1 MKNFRRGVLAK
12 VGGALAPRGSI
23 DATAGGRIAGWAL
36 GRGPVR
42 VEAWLG
48 NHRLI
53 SCEPSIARADV
64 AAAYPDIAGSD
75 ACGFAFDLPYQEIGE
90 EFLGELRMLARPAKP
105 WLPSTTLATLHFA
118 GPATAR
124 SLASPPDSGIRGPFP
139 RQVINAV
146 ALHWPEDCIELLT
159 EAGQKR
165 FIDRLLWIM
174 ATPDLNAVPIF
185 ADYARYLTATYA
197 HCRFVER
204 HFPQTNRTAA
214 PGSTDFHCKPNSIR
228 ELFSII
234 HQLYVLKSWGV
245 EGEFAEFGCFK
256 GYSSAMLSYAC
267 RQLGLKMHIF
277 DSFEGLPPAPGA
289 GYEAGQYAGS
299 LDEVRDHV
307 TRFGASEAVEFHKGF
322 FADTFRDWRP
332 PRLMCLWMD
341 VDLEVSARD
350 LMLVAD
356 QLSPEATLF
365 SHECTADIFQD
376 STIVTAA
383 HPDNPIPPVLARH
396 EELGRPLTGRY
407 IAGYTG
413 AFWPRQ
419 GGMPVTD
426 TDVLM
431 RLVQKLA

>member
-1 MKNFRRGVLAK
+1 MKNFRRAMLSK
-12 VGGALAPRGSI
+12 VGNALAPRGSI

-36 GRGPVR
+36 GRGPLR

-48 NHRLI
+48 HRRLL
-53 SCEPSIARADV
+53 SCERSIMRSDV
-64 AAAYPDIAGSD
+64 AAAYPGIPGSD
-75 ACGFAFDLPYQEIGE
+75 TCGFAFDLPHQEIGD
-90 EFLGELRMLARPAKP
+90 EFLGELRIVARPTRP
-105 WLPSTTLATLHFA
+105 WLPSATLATLYLA
-118 GPATAR
+118 GPAIVR

-139 RQVINAV
+139 PQVIDGV
-146 ALHWPEDCIELLT
+146 ALHWPQDCTELLT
-159 EAGQKR
+159 VAGQKR
-165 FIDRLLWIM
+165 FADRLLWIM
-174 ATPDLNAVPIF
+174 STPDLNAVPIF
-185 ADYARYLTATYA
+185 ADYARYLSTTYA

-228 ELFSII
+228 ELFPII

-245 EGEFAEFGCFK
+245 KGAFAEFGCFK

-267 RQLGLKMHIF
+267 RQLDLPMHIF
-277 DSFEGLPPAPGA
+277 DSFEGLPPASGA

-299 LDEVRDHV
+299 MEEVRDHV
-307 TRFGASEAVEFHKGF
+307 GRFGASEAVEFHKGF

-350 LMLVAD
+350 LMVVAD

-376 STIVTAA
+376 GSIVTSVK
-383 HPDNPIPPVLARH
+383 PDNPIPPMLARH
-396 EELGRPLTGRY
+396 EKLGRPLTGRY

-419 GGMPVTD
+419 GGMPVMD
-426 TDVLM
+426 TNVLM
-431 RLVQKLA
+431 DFVKKLV